1 MHLAAA
7 CGTSCVALFGNFNL
21 PQQWFPY
28 GPDHRVIYEAEG
40 VRKISVERVA
50 DTVES
55 AIHALRDSSVREQH
69 RVAGAAGH

>member
-1 MHLAAA
+1 MRDELRGLVREFQSPAA
-7 CGTSCVALFGNFNL
+7 
-21 PQQWFPY
+21 WFPY

-69 RVAGAAGH
+69 RVAGATGHQETGS